1 MRCPAASL
9 PLLARRLNRTRGRAV
24 PAPAPPLHSLVPA
37 AAHEHAHAH
46 TCTRM
51 LCKHG
56 GLLLGPTGGGWSC
69 RRGEEDGAYLE
80 SGRPA
85 DGGARL
91 PSKAESAQE
100 KPPRSSA
107 LIPQA
112 AEGARGMLSQGQ
124 GQGQGPGGHHSPRH
138 WPRDPLPTLGGL
150 WSLGLWPAG
159 GPVGAR
165 PGVCGE
171 AGWGRGQKG
180 ERWSPL
186 GPSRSSSFY
195 RELRA
200 PGGGPARSCVCRAG
214 GGLGPGLQLGPGLA
228 LIKISSKGARIA
240 QSPAAFSEGLSGGS
254 RN

>member
-1 MRCPAASL
+1 
-9 PLLARRLNRTRGRAV
+9 
-24 PAPAPPLHSLVPA
+24 
-37 AAHEHAHAH
+37 
-46 TCTRM
+46 M
-51 LCKHG
+51 LYKHG

-69 RRGEEDGAYLE
+69 QRGEEDGAYLE

-107 LIPQA
+107 LTPQA
-112 AEGARGMLSQGQ
+112 AEGARGMLSQ

-150 WSLGLWPAG
+150 WSLGLWPAR
-159 GPVGAR
+159 GPVGAG
-165 PGVCGE
+165 PGVGGE

-186 GPSRSSSFY
+186 GPSRSRSF
-195 RELRA
+195 
-200 PGGGPARSCVCRAG
+200 
-214 GGLGPGLQLGPGLA
+214 LQG
-228 LIKISSKGARIA
+228 A
-240 QSPAAFSEGLSGGS
+240 QSPRRRAGPQLCLQGRGRSGS
-254 RN
+254 RPPTGVRLSAHKNFLQRRPHCPKPCCLLRGAERGF

>member
-9 PLLARRLNRTRGRAV
+9 PLLAQRLNRTRGRAV
-24 PAPAPPLHSLVPA
+24 PPRPPHCTAA

-51 LCKHG
+51 LYKHG

-69 RRGEEDGAYLE
+69 QRGEEDGAYLE

-107 LIPQA
+107 LTPQA
-112 AEGARGMLSQGQ
+112 AEGARGMLSQ

-159 GPVGAR
+159 GPSGGRPWGGWGSWLGAR
-165 PGVCGE
+165 AEGGKVEPPGALSVRSFLQGAQSPRRR
-171 AGWGRGQKG
+171 AG
-180 ERWSPL
+180 
-186 GPSRSSSFY
+186 
-195 RELRA
+195 
-200 PGGGPARSCVCRAG
+200 RSCAFRAG
-214 GGLGPGLQLGPGLA
+214 GGLGPGLQLGSGLA

-254 RN
+254 RS